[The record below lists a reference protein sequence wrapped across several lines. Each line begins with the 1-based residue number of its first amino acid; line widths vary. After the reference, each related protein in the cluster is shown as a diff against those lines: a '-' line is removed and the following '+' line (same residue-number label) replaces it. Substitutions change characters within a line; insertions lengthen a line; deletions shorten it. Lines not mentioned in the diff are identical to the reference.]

1 MNVDIDQHWLPEEEE
16 FMNSIDPAKINCS
29 VLQNG
34 TKYTNDYWMQ
44 FGADLVAYV
53 QGTMEANDVLAT
65 MDGYRAEGAHNAGD
79 PAWN

>member
-1 MNVDIDQHWLPEEEE
+1 
-16 FMNSIDPAKINCS
+16 
-29 VLQNG
+29 
-34 TKYTNDYWMQ
+34 MQ

-79 PAWN
+79 PAWK